1 MPSTK
6 INAIEREIKI
16 NARPETVFSYLV
28 DEHKL
33 RKWMSMSGAWNPRPG
48 TPYRIAMTK
57 EDTAVGSFVDVQAP
71 KRLVF
76 TWGWDGD
83 DAVTKPGSTTI
94 EIDVI
99 PDGAGSIVRF
109 LHRDLPTQESAERH
123 SHGWDHY
130 LGRLA
135 IAATGADPGPDEF
148 QD

>member
-6 INAIEREIKI
+6 TNVVEREIKI

-28 DEHKL
+28 DEPKL
-33 RKWMSMSGAWNPRPG
+33 RKWMSISGAWNPRPG
-48 TPYRIAMTK
+48 APYRIEMTK
-57 EDTAVGSFVDVQAP
+57 EDTAIGSFVEVQAP

-83 DAVTKPGSTTI
+83 DAVTKPGASTV

-99 PDGAGSIVRF
+99 PDGSGSIVRF
-109 LHRDLPTQESAERH
+109 VHRDLPTQESAEQH

-135 IAATGADPGPDEF
+135 VAATGADPGPDKF